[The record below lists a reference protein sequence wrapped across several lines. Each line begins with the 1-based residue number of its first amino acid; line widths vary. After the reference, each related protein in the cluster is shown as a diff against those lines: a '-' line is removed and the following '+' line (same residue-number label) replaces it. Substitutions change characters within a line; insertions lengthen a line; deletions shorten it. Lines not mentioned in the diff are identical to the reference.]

1 MMRKKYISPELLI
14 EDLRIDGNLLD
25 EVSWSYIT
33 PDPKH
38 DYNGSQLGGS
48 NGAKGTT
55 PGSLWE
61 DESEEDAPKKDHF

>member
-1 MMRKKYISPELLI
+1 MRKKYISPELLM

-33 PDPKH
+33 PDPEH
-38 DYNGSQLGGS
+38 DFNGSQFGG

>member
-1 MMRKKYISPELLI
+1 MRKKYISPELLM
-14 EDLRIDGNLLD
+14 EDLRIDGNLLT

-33 PDPKH
+33 PDPGH
-38 DYNGSQLGGS
+38 DYDGDQFGG

>member
-1 MMRKKYISPELLI
+1 MKKKYIRPELLF
-14 EDLRIDGNLLD
+14 EDLRISDNLLL
-25 EVSWSYIT
+25 EFSYVV
-33 PDPKH
+33 PDPGH
-38 DYNGSQLGGS
+38 DFDNDPEN